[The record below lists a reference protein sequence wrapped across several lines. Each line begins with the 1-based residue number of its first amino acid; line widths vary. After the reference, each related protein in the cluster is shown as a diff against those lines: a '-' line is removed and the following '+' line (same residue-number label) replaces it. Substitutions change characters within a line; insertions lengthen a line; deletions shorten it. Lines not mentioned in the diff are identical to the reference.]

1 MEKQVILEQQLNELR
16 NTGVSSETEIAY
28 KVGDLLV
35 AEDVVTGAKRVVN
48 GAPGIG
54 KRVLKG

>member
-1 MEKQVILEQQLNELR
+1 MFDMTILEQQLNELR
-16 NTGVSSETEIAY
+16 KTGVISATEVAY
-28 KVGDLLV
+28 RVGDLLV

-48 GAPGIG
+48 EAPGIG

>member
-16 NTGVSSETEIAY
+16 KTGVISGTEVAY
-28 KVGDLLV
+28 RVGDLLV

-48 GAPGIG
+48 EAPGIG